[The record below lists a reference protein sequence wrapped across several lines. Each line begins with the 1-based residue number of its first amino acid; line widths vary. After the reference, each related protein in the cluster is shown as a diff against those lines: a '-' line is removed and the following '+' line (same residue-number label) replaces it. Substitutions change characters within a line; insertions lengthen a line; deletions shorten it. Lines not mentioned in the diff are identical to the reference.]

1 MSFAEP
7 YALLLALLAI
17 PVAFAAYRFRPAAIP
32 LPSLS
37 GLSAIRPGRRVRLA
51 RLLPLVRVPAIAL
64 LAVAAAGPRVGDA
77 NAVIPADG
85 IDIAL
90 AIDTSSSMD
99 ALLASSRTRIDVT
112 RDVVREFIQGR
123 ENDRIGVVAFA
134 STSVSLSPPTLDYRA
149 LDVIVEDLETGFLP
163 DGTAIGL
170 GITEGLNM
178 LIESPAT
185 SRAVILLTDGQHNE
199 ASISPEEATEL
210 AVALRI
216 RLYTIGVV
224 TQGRGGGGAEVDAER
239 LTEIAERT
247 GGRYFE
253 ADTPE
258 ELAAVYEEIGS
269 LEKSSVGRERFERFT
284 YLAPWFVLPAAA
296 LLLGEIIL
304 RGSWLRRLPA

>member
-1 MSFAEP
+1 MRIPAIV
-7 YALLLALLAI
+7 LLAI
-17 PVAFAAYRFRPAAIP
+17 
-32 LPSLS
+32 
-37 GLSAIRPGRRVRLA
+37 
-51 RLLPLVRVPAIAL
+51 
-64 LAVAAAGPRVGDA
+64 AAAGPRVGDA
-77 NAVIPADG
+77 DAVIPADG

-99 ALLASSRTRIDVT
+99 ALPASSRTRIAVT
-112 RDVVREFIQGR
+112 RDVVREFIRGR

-134 STSVSLSPPTLDYRA
+134 STSVALSPPTLDYRA
-149 LDVIVEDLETGFLP
+149 LDTVIADLETGFLP

-170 GITEGLNM
+170 GISEGLNM
-178 LIESPAT
+178 LRDSPAAC
-185 SRAVILLTDGQHNE
+185 RAVILLTDGQHNE
-199 ASISPEEATEL
+199 PSLSPEEATDL
-210 AVALRI
+210 AIALRI

-224 TQGRGGGGAEVDAER
+224 TPGRGGGAEVDAAL

-284 YLAPWFVLPAAA
+284 YLAPWFVIPAAA
-296 LLLGEIIL
+296 LLLGEIAL
-304 RGSWLRRLPA
+304 RGSWLRRLSA

>member
-17 PVAFAAYRFRPAAIP
+17 PVAFAAFRFRPAAIP
-32 LPSLS
+32 LPSLT
-37 GLSAIRPGRRVRLA
+37 GLSAIRPGRRVRLS

-64 LAVAAAGPRVGDA
+64 LAVAAAGPRIGDA

-90 AIDTSSSMD
+90 AIDTSSSME
-99 ALLASSRTRIDVT
+99 ALLASNRTRIEVT

-170 GITEGLNM
+170 GIAEGLNM
-178 LIESPAT
+178 LRESPAA

-199 ASISPEEATEL
+199 GSISPEEATEL

-224 TQGRGGGGAEVDAER
+224 TPGRGGGAEVDAEL

>member
-7 YALLLALLAI
+7 AALLLALLAV
-17 PVAFAAYRFRPAAIP
+17 PVGWVVLRFRPAGVE
-32 LPSLS
+32 LPSLA
-37 GLSAIRPGRRVRLA
+37 GLRALRPGPRVRLA
-51 RLLPLVRVPAIAL
+51 RFLPLVRIPAIVL
-64 LAVAAAGPRVGDA
+64 LAIAAAGPRVGDA

-99 ALLASSRTRIDVT
+99 ALLASSRTRIAVT
-112 RDVVREFIQGR
+112 RDVVREFIRGR

-134 STSVSLSPPTLDYRA
+134 STSVALSPPTLDYRA
-149 LDVIVEDLETGFLP
+149 LDTVIADLETGFLP

-170 GITEGLNM
+170 GISEGLNM
-178 LIESPAT
+178 LRDSPAA

-199 ASISPEEATEL
+199 PSLSPEDATDL
-210 AVALRI
+210 AIALRI

-224 TQGRGGGGAEVDAER
+224 TPGRGGGAEVDAAL

-284 YLAPWFVLPAAA
+284 YLAPWFVIPAAA
-296 LLLGEIIL
+296 LLLGEIAL
-304 RGSWLRRLPA
+304 RGSWLRRLSA